1 MDEPDK
7 VRRSIGLRIIE
18 LRRERK
24 LTQEDFAERLGIDV
38 RHLRRVEA
46 GKVNFTIDTIVKL
59 ANALKVAT
67 IDLFT
72 APNRKQLRLPGRP
85 RTTKTS

>member
-18 LRRERK
+18 LRRDRK
-24 LTQEDFAERLGIDV
+24 LTQEDFAERLGMDV
-38 RHLRRVEA
+38 RHLRRIEA

-59 ANALKVAT
+59 AIALKASTV
-67 IDLFT
+67 DLFN
-72 APNRKQLRLPGRP
+72 PPSRKQLRQPGRP
-85 RTTKTS
+85 KTPKTS